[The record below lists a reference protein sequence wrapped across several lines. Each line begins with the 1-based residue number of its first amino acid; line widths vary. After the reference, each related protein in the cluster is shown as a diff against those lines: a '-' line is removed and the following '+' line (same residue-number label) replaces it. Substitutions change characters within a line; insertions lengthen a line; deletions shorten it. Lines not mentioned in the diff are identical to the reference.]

1 MKVDIPSLP
10 KTLKDIKALSLASDS
25 EELTFTAGAFRRYL
39 AVRHS
44 LLDGGS
50 DFREDFVHWL
60 AKINEGKQ
68 RGYKPLKKYY
78 QSYRARRK
86 DGFTQQ
92 DMLLVLKKS
101 KEDEHHVKTKFLYL
115 TPDFLSRPAI
125 VDRYLNT
132 EDKAKTKFNPTA
144 KFNE

>member
-1 MKVDIPSLP
+1 MKLDITSLP
-10 KTLKDIKALSLASDS
+10 NTLKDLKALSMASDT
-25 EELTFTAGAFRRYL
+25 EDLTFTAGAFRRYL

-44 LLDGGS
+44 LLEGGT
-50 DFREDFVHWL
+50 DFREDFTQWL
-60 AKINEGKQ
+60 AAINEGKS

-86 DGFTQQ
+86 DGFTQE
-92 DMLLVLKKS
+92 DMLLVLKRS
-101 KEDEHHVKTKFLYL
+101 KGDEHHVKTKFLYL

-132 EDKAKTKFNPTA
+132 EEKAKTKFTTTA
-144 KFNE
+144 KFND